1 MGPIRTERLNGALAI
16 VAGLVLIV
24 LASAWWLSG
33 RWAAG
38 AITSAVTG
46 RNLGG
51 LVNRLDASRIKA
63 NAAEDWA
70 ELVPKN
76 YKPAGVDLS
85 DDVRSALIAGIRTV
99 NMDPPTLADML
110 GHLIAGHGLA
120 ATALLSKIPK
130 GLVPNRTPSY
140 SYVAGPSSDVYF
152 MKSSFE
158 ETGEQVI
165 LTLER
170 RGWFTWRVVR
180 VQANSGS
187 VLWPVRTQL

>member
-85 DDVRSALIAGIRTV
+85 DDVQVRSDDLH
-99 NMDPPTLADML
+99 AD
-110 GHLIAGHGLA
+110 GR
-120 ATALLSKIPK
+120 P
-130 GLVPNRTPSY
+130 
-140 SYVAGPSSDVYF
+140 D
-152 MKSSFE
+152 
-158 ETGEQVI
+158 TG
-165 LTLER
+165 
-170 RGWFTWRVVR
+170 
-180 VQANSGS
+180 
-187 VLWPVRTQL
+187 